1 MIFRTQRVARSTCSA
16 AIRGSSHVRAARVSA
31 TARPFQ
37 YSSTSVTDAAP
48 NGTACSTTSAGRRV
62 SKTAPTSACCLIVGT
77 RRRDQSCHR
86 ADWRQK
92 NPRMNDRGECCLSVR
107 SGKHQLR
114 NAGNA
119 DGPVTFRQG
128 DRSRHSA
135 KSRRLAKRN
144 AEPCTV
150 NANKNSAAPIQVTT
164 LWAEFGPFILLPFVL
179 GVFLLRKG
187 MRE

>member
-1 MIFRTQRVARSTCSA
+1 MQRRYSRIIACQSGPSFRHCAAVPILFDFRHRCCSKWHGMFNDQRRAKGLKDCS
-16 AIRGSSHVRAARVSA
+16 
-31 TARPFQ
+31 
-37 YSSTSVTDAAP
+37 
-48 NGTACSTTSAGRRV
+48 N
-62 SKTAPTSACCLIVGT
+62 SACCLIVGT